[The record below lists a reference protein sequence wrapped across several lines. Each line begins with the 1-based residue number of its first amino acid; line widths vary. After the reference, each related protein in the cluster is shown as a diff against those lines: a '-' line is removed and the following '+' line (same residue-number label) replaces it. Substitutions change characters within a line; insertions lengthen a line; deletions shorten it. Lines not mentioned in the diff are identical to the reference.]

1 MKRLAAAAMAAAG
14 LHLLLFSLERDPGG
28 LRNTSPPAAVTVT
41 ISLAAVPLPPPPSAP
56 PAVPPPD
63 PPAVTQVP
71 QAPSPAT
78 QTVAPAAGKT
88 PSPAGRPVPR
98 AATARPAEE
107 AATAPAPQAP
117 ERPLSDATGD
127 HSRPPAENQAPPF
140 DATQEPAAAS
150 GPVGALRPP
159 AAPVLESATPYYDR
173 NPPPDYPRRARQLGF
188 EGTVLLDVAVNA
200 QGGVDAVA
208 VAASSGYAMLDEAAL
223 GAVRH
228 WIFKPARQ
236 EGRPV
241 ADRVLVPVRFVL
253 SASSA
258 AGK

>member
-1 MKRLAAAAMAAAG
+1 M
-14 LHLLLFSLERDPGG
+14 
-28 LRNTSPPAAVTVT
+28 
-41 ISLAAVPLPPPPSAP
+41 
-56 PAVPPPD
+56 
-63 PPAVTQVP
+63 
-71 QAPSPAT
+71 
-78 QTVAPAAGKT
+78 
-88 PSPAGRPVPR
+88 
-98 AATARPAEE
+98 
-107 AATAPAPQAP
+107 
-117 ERPLSDATGD
+117 
-127 HSRPPAENQAPPF
+127 
-140 DATQEPAAAS
+140 
-150 GPVGALRPP
+150 
-159 AAPVLESATPYYDR
+159 LESATPHYDR

-188 EGTVLLDVAVNA
+188 EGTVLLDVAVNT